1 MRMQNANIWRRSLLF
16 GFVTLFLCGIGDWL
30 IGYEPSG
37 GEPMLFGFMNTALVN
52 VPAWFYV
59 ISMLLG
65 ILSGFGCKSYA
76 PAMTEILEY
85 KGIDRNSKMFRVFR
99 FGFSSAPL
107 MFVTFHTACCI
118 ELLIVQAALRGGFDP
133 ALADQT
139 FRTPIAF
146 TLIPFTIWCFVVDIP
161 ITVAYMYFV
170 LKGKLGLPKSAF
182 LLCPLGMS
190 LLTKVFYAV
199 MIGVGLKEYAF
210 LAGCGESWGHAF
222 MCLAFLK
229 AIKPNTN
236 KEQ

>member
-1 MRMQNANIWRRSLLF
+1 MKDADKLRKSLLF

-30 IGYEPSG
+30 IGYEPDG

-52 VPAWFYV
+52 VPVWFYV
-59 ISMLLG
+59 ISMIFG

-76 PAMTEILEY
+76 PAMIKILEWT
-85 KGIDRNSKMFRVFR
+85 GVDRNSKMFRLFR

-133 ALADQT
+133 SLADKT
-139 FRTPIAF
+139 FLIPIAF

-161 ITVAYMYFV
+161 ITIAYMYFV
-170 LKGKLGLPKSAF
+170 LKGELGIPKSAF

-190 LLTKVFYAV
+190 LLTKVFYAFMV
-199 MIGVGLKEYAF
+199 SVELREYAF

-222 MCLAFLK
+222 MCLAFIK
-229 AIKPNTN
+229 AVKLKPN
-236 KEQ
+236 KDQ